1 MRLIRSSRICVVVV
15 ALTSLTACN
24 PAERAKE
31 AKVDVEN
38 GNAAACREERAAI
51 EKMVQS
57 FMLLEPDLPVTEA
70 AMFAAGYLR
79 QQSVLMDVQPDGSV
93 VPTPGTGCA

>member
-1 MRLIRSSRICVVVV
+1 MNRSSVMCFVVV

-24 PAERAKE
+24 PAERANE
-31 AKVDVEN
+31 AKVDVDN
-38 GNAAACREERAAI
+38 GSAAACREERAAI
-51 EKMVQS
+51 EKMVES

-79 QQSVLMDVQPDGSV
+79 QQSVLMDVQADGTV
-93 VPTPGTGCA
+93 VPAPGTVCA